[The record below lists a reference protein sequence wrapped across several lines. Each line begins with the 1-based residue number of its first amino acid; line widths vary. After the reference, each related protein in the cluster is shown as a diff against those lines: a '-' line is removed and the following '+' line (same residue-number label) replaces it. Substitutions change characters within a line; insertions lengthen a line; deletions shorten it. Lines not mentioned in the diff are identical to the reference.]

1 MDAISTNELVI
12 YLAVSFVVSIFGGI
26 AGGGGGF
33 ITTPLLIF
41 LGLTPAQSVAVG
53 KLAGFS
59 ISVTSL
65 IGLRKVKIGSKKEL
79 IIIMAI
85 ALIIGLLAPFV
96 IKTLDDEVYKRLLGI
111 LLLVMIPIL
120 LYKKVGIKTTYP
132 SRLKKIFGYFLI
144 SISMSLLAVFSG
156 GLGVLVNIVMMGFL
170 GMTAL
175 VASVTKRYS
184 QLILNGSV
192 AIGLLSSGLIYW
204 PVAIGAMLTVGL
216 GGYIGARLA
225 FKKGDSFVMGVFI
238 VLMFISAAWL
248 LIS

>member
-1 MDAISTNELVI
+1 MDAISSVDLIIYLVI
-12 YLAVSFVVSIFGGI
+12 SFVVSIFGGI

-79 IIIMAI
+79 IIIMVI
-85 ALIIGLLAPFV
+85 ALVVGLAAPFV
-96 IKTLDDEVYKRLLGI
+96 IKTLDAEIYKKLLG
-111 LLLVMIPIL
+111 LLLLIMIPVL
-120 LYKKVGIKTTYP
+120 L
-132 SRLKKIFGYFLI
+132 LKKIGIKNTYPGKIKKTIGYFLI
-144 SISMSLLAVFSG
+144 SISMALLAVFSG

-204 PVAIGAMLTVGL
+204 PVAIGAIITVGL
-216 GGYIGARLA
+216 GGYIGARTA
-225 FKKGDSFVMGVFI
+225 VKKGDSFVMGVFI
-238 VLMFISAAWL
+238 VLMFISATWL
-248 LIS
+248 LVS